1 MSALRFNKPTL
12 VKVVGFV
19 LISAAFTVLLA
30 VKIGNLAIGSH
41 RYSLSA
47 QFRDVSG
54 VFVGDAVKLAGVD
67 VGRVSGTRIEKG
79 LGVVTFDV
87 DDDVKLTSDS
97 IVAIRWRNVL
107 GQRFIYVHPG
117 TGKPLQDGDVIPVSQ
132 TQEAGDLG
140 QFLNEL
146 GPILKAIDPD
156 KANAFLD
163 SVNAALA
170 GNAVAVRQ
178 LLDDGATLASRLG
191 SMDNQIQTLIGSS
204 DTVMSTYARQDRAIG
219 LILDHLDTLGG
230 QLRGMTGDLDS
241 LIVNFAD
248 VQKQLDQLLKRN
260 HGNIDASLSELNV
273 VLATLGHN
281 ASNLENTL
289 CTLPAGVA
297 PYFQTTSWGEWFNV
311 RVVEFTLKDRHGK
324 VLFSGKENSL
334 NRSNEPASPAY
345 TSCAGGGSTTGPGG
359 PGGGGPKPSPSPRPS
374 SCITVPIPTP
384 SLPVPTLS
392 LPTPTSCI
400 PEPGYGPAGAQPP
413 PGFGNLG
420 DLIDSVLAGS
430 KGERGG

>member
-1 MSALRFNKPTL
+1 
-12 VKVVGFV
+12 V

-30 VKIGNLAIGSH
+30 VKIGNLALGSH
-41 RYSLSA
+41 RYSISA
-47 QFRDVSG
+47 QFRDASG

-67 VGRVSGTRIEKG
+67 VGRVSGTKIDKG
-79 LGVVTFDV
+79 LGIVTFDLN
-87 DDDVKLTSDS
+87 DDVKLTSDS

-107 GQRFIYVHPG
+107 GQRFIYVYPG
-117 TGKPLQDGDVIPVSQ
+117 RAGKPLQDGAVIPVSQ
-132 TQEAGDLG
+132 TEEAGDLG

-163 SVNAALA
+163 SVNTALA

-178 LLDDGATLASRLG
+178 LLDDGATLAGRLG
-191 SMDNQIQTLIGSS
+191 SMDSQIQTLIGSS
-204 DTVMSTYARQDRAIG
+204 DTVMSTYARQDHAIG
-219 LILDHLDTLGG
+219 LILDHLNILGG

-260 HGNIDASLSELNV
+260 HGNIDATLSELNM
-273 VLATLGHN
+273 VLATLGRN
-281 ASNLENTL
+281 AGNLETTL
-289 CTLPAGVA
+289 CTLPAGLS

-311 RVVEFTLKDRHGK
+311 RVVEFTLKDRSGNI
-324 VLFSGKENSL
+324 LFSGKENSQ
-334 NRSNEPASPAY
+334 NRSNEPVSPAY

-359 PGGGGPKPSPSPRPS
+359 PGGGGPKHSPSPTPS
-374 SCITVPIPTP
+374 PCVTLPIPTP
-384 SLPVPTLS
+384 SLPLPTLS
-392 LPTPTSCI
+392 LPTPTPCI
-400 PEPGYGPAGAQPP
+400 PKPGEGANAGARPP

-420 DLIDSVLAGS
+420 DLIDTVLAGS
-430 KGERGG
+430 KGGRGG